1 MRKWSLLMASLAL
14 AGCSVTPA
22 YEAPAVQQDAVFL
35 YRAHIDEQQTVSSQW
50 WHRYQD
56 PQLNALVR
64 DVQRQNITL
73 QVAQL
78 RIESARAYR
87 SAVATTR
94 IPTVTVGAGYQ
105 HFRLSEFD
113 PLAGGA
119 LTATMPDLGLPG
131 AGQPLNLID
140 RDNGAFTV
148 GANVSWELDLAG
160 RLKGMENLAGIRLEQ
175 ADILRQGT
183 LNMVTLDAIHNY
195 LQYRGAQARLA
206 IAERNVVAQEETLA
220 QVRRLVASGH
230 GSELDA
236 DQAEALLAATRASLP
251 MLHSAEQTH
260 LHRLA
265 TLLGEGVATT
275 QQRFSA
281 QPLPDIGGQVP
292 VGLKSD
298 LLRRR
303 PDIALAEREMAA
315 LNEEVGIAIAAR
327 YPKLFLTG
335 SPMTLAENFGD
346 LFRSG
351 SDAWLASAGV
361 QWTLFD
367 GGRGQALVEMQ
378 EARFQ
383 QAALSYQQQVNQAF
397 NEVETALMAYGNQQT
412 HRQQVEQAAQHAR
425 HAASKA
431 RALYRAGLVNYLVV
445 LDAQRQVNLME
456 DAELVARLS
465 SAEHLLYLNKALG
478 GDWDVADAPQEG

>member
-1 MRKWSLLMASLAL
+1 MRKLSMLMASLVL
-14 AGCSVTPA
+14 AGCSVTPE
-22 YEAPAVQQDAVFL
+22 YQVPQVP
-35 YRAHIDEQQTVSSQW
+35 EQAFYLHQAQADTTQSPQAQW
-50 WHRYQD
+50 WQRYND
-56 PQLNALVR
+56 PELNALVAA
-64 DVQRQNITL
+64 VQQQNIPL

-87 SAVATTR
+87 TAVSTTR
-94 IPTVTVGAGYQ
+94 IPTISVGAGYQ
-105 HFRLSEFD
+105 HYRLSEYD

-119 LTATMPDLGLPG
+119 LTATMPDLGQPG

-140 RDNGAFTV
+140 RDNGAFVV
-148 GANVSWELDLAG
+148 GANISWELDLAG
-160 RLKGMENLAGIRLEQ
+160 RLKGMDTLAGIRLEQ
-175 ADILRQGT
+175 AEILRQGT
-183 LNMVTLDAIHNY
+183 LNMVTMDAIHNY
-195 LQYRGAQARLA
+195 LQYRGAQARIA
-206 IAERNVVAQEETLA
+206 IAERNVAEQQATLD
-220 QVRRLVASGH
+220 QVRSLVASGY
-230 GSELDA
+230 GSSLDQA
-236 DQAEALLAATRASLP
+236 RAEALLAATRATLP
-251 MLHSAEQTH
+251 MLHSAEQAH

-265 TLLGEGVATT
+265 TLLGEEITT
-275 QQRFSA
+275 AGQRFSA
-281 QPLPDIGGQVP
+281 RALPDIQGQVP
-292 VGLKSD
+292 VGLKSE
-298 LLRRR
+298 LLKRR

-327 YPKLFLTG
+327 YPKVYLTG

-412 HRQQVEQAAQHAR
+412 HREQVEQAASHAR
-425 HAASKA
+425 TAASKA
-431 RALYRAGLVNYLVV
+431 RALYRAGLVDYLAV

-478 GDWDVADAPQEG
+478 GDWTVPTS